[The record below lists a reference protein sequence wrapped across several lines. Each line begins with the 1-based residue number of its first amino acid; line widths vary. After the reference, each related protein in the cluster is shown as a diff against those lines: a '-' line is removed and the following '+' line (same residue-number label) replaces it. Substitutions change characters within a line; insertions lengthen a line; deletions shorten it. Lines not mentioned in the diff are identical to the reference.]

1 MRWAKNLVL
10 AVGVAALCGCQTDTL
25 TAPRPTPKAAAKTCA
40 TQLYSD
46 PTNCSDPGSGGY
58 TYTNIDGAG
67 SAAVVMTF
75 QSLEPPKGVGPA
87 FPVKCPTFFKA
98 LVPATLFQ
106 SGQAPLTVISTGYFI
121 PQTPN
126 ITPGRATYTWPSGW
140 WAGIDGSG
148 REANIKTAEAVCFLR
163 QVSPYVY
170 SITVNFYNF
179 HGQIRQNTASSSG
192 GGGGGG
198 SVSCETEFV
207 TVEIDN
213 GAGWQ
218 AWWSGNASVCT

>member
-1 MRWAKNLVL
+1 
-10 AVGVAALCGCQTDTL
+10 
-25 TAPRPTPKAAAKTCA
+25 
-40 TQLYSD
+40 
-46 PTNCSDPGSGGY
+46 
-58 TYTNIDGAG
+58 
-67 SAAVVMTF
+67 VVMTF

-140 WAGIDGSG
+140 WAGVDGSG

-170 SITVNFYNF
+170 STP
-179 HGQIRQNTASSSG
+179 
-192 GGGGGG
+192 
-198 SVSCETEFV
+198 
-207 TVEIDN
+207 
-213 GAGWQ
+213 
-218 AWWSGNASVCT
+218 